1 MNLSELPTGTTIND
15 RYELVGI
22 LGAGAG
28 GSVYEAHDRHL
39 SKRVAVKLLNPQ
51 DENPGGSWK
60 EAQLLEHLKSR
71 FLLNV
76 INADVVIDSDIR
88 FIVTP
93 VMSGGDLQG
102 FSEPFGLSASTA
114 ARLVQQ
120 IASGL
125 DRIHRADMVHRDV
138 KPANVLLGGNEAV
151 LGDLGFC
158 HLLDVD
164 GTAPPNG
171 TYCTVAPEVLDENGK
186 CSPLTDIYSLAAT
199 AFYFL
204 SGEYPIDH
212 RDTKLE
218 QRDQIMAGS
227 FRELRTIAP
236 HVSRSVGAVIRKSLN
251 RDPQK
256 RHPSATE
263 FGNSLAGAVQGIRD
277 WNRVNHAE
285 HVYCISGASH
295 GSKKEIQVCCQQV
308 DSGPIEVR
316 ARMAASGRQV
326 SGKPDFLVAP
336 GKLPVK
342 LQQLTASL

>member
-1 MNLSELPTGTTIND
+1 VNLSELPAGTTIND
-15 RYELVGI
+15 RYELTGN
-22 LGAGAG
+22 LGSGAG
-28 GSVYEAHDRHL
+28 GSVYEAYDRHL
-39 SKRVAVKLLNPQ
+39 NNRVAVKLLNPL
-51 DENPGGSWK
+51 DKNSAGSWE
-60 EAQLLEHLKSR
+60 EAQLLEQLKSR

-93 VMSGGDLQG
+93 VMSGGDLQS
-102 FSEPFGLSASTA
+102 FAEPFGLSASTA

-158 HLLDVD
+158 HLLDDD

-171 TYCTVAPEVLDENGK
+171 TYCTVAPEVLDESGK
-186 CSPLTDIYSLAAT
+186 CSPMTDIYSLAAT
-199 AFYFL
+199 AFYLL
-204 SGEYPIDH
+204 SGEYPIEH
-212 RDTKLE
+212 RTTK
-218 QRDQIMAGS
+218 QAQHDQIMAGS

-263 FGNSLAGAVQGIRD
+263 FGNALAGAVQGTRD
-277 WNRVNHAE
+277 WDRVTHAG
-285 HVYCISGASH
+285 HLYCISGASH
-295 GSKKEIQVCCQQV
+295 GAKKEIQLCCQEV
-308 DSGPIEVR
+308 DNGSIEVR

-326 SGKPDFLVAP
+326 PGKPDFLVAP